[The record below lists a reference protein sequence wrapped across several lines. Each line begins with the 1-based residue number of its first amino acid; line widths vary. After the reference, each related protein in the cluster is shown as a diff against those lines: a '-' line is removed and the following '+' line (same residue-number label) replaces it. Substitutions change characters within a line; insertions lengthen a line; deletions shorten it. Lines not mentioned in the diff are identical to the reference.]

1 MENGAISLLRLF
13 IDFYSVLL
21 LIRFLLQLVQA
32 DFFNPVSQV
41 ILKVTAPVVEPL
53 TRIIP
58 TIKNFNLSAL
68 CAAVLVKWSFFAI
81 LVPLG
86 SVMPSQLGI
95 FLIISLISLIKPLI
109 QIYLYG
115 ILIIA
120 ISSWIGTTDHPFV
133 RLTNQII
140 DPYMRPFRNIIPPIG
155 MIDISPMI
163 AILVL
168 IFAETQFQRFIN
180 NLVFGY
186 FIKAQDL
193 GTYHVP
199 LIYLSKLHQIIE
211 CL

>member
-1 MENGAISLLRLF
+1 MRELKKCRKIFSIKRIEEHLMENGAISLIRLF

-95 FLIISLISLIKPLI
+95 FFIISLISLIKPLI

-180 NLVFGY
+180 NLVF
-186 FIKAQDL
+186 
-193 GTYHVP
+193 
-199 LIYLSKLHQIIE
+199 
-211 CL
+211 

>member
-155 MIDISPMI
+155 LIDISPMI

-180 NLVFGY
+180 NLVF
-186 FIKAQDL
+186 
-193 GTYHVP
+193 
-199 LIYLSKLHQIIE
+199 
-211 CL
+211 

>member
-1 MENGAISLLRLF
+1 MENGAISLLKLF

-68 CAAVLVKWSFFAI
+68 FAAVLVKWSFFAI

-95 FLIISLISLIKPLI
+95 FLIIALISLIKPLI

-180 NLVFGY
+180 NLVF
-186 FIKAQDL
+186 
-193 GTYHVP
+193 
-199 LIYLSKLHQIIE
+199 
-211 CL
+211 